1 VPAVQNGGAPQEER
15 YDADWIVIGSGFG
28 GSVSALRLSEKGYS
42 VRVLEAG
49 RRYEDED
56 FAKTTWNIRRY
67 FWAPKIGLRGIFRMS
82 LFKDL
87 FVVSGSGVGGGSLGY
102 ANTLYQPPTHSAFYR
117 DPQWAALDEDWH
129 ATLAPHYRTAE
140 HMLGVTDY
148 EGEGPADR
156 LLKTLGEEL
165 GVRDSYRTTRVG
177 VFFGEEGTTVPDP
190 YFGGEGPARAG
201 CIRCGAC
208 MVGCRFNAKN
218 TLRKNYLFFA
228 ERNGVPIEAERTV
241 VDIRPIG
248 SLDGSDGY
256 EVVSERSGAWF
267 RKERRVQRARGVVVG
282 AGPLGTNKLLQRC
295 RLGGSLPRIS
305 DHLGRIV
312 RTNSEAVGAVTTKND
327 RHDFTK
333 SIAITSS
340 IFPDADT
347 HIENV
352 TYGRGAD
359 SMSFLLWVLTGEGT
373 TLTRPLKALATAV
386 RRPVQFLRASWPFK
400 WSRRTVI
407 LLTMQTIDNH
417 MSLEPRRGL
426 FSRVARLQTREDPE
440 KPNPRFIPVHNWA
453 LERAAEH
460 LDATPQSGVTE
471 ALMNVP
477 MTAHVLGGA
486 VIGEGPESGVVDAQH
501 RVFGYE
507 NLLVCDGSAVPANV
521 GVNPSLTITAMAEH
535 AMSHIPEARARE
547 DMAGRADEA
556 LATA

>member
-1 VPAVQNGGAPQEER
+1 MPAVQNGGAPQEER